1 MFGQSRNS
9 HARSVNVREIDRRLR
24 SIENN
29 LGRSGARA
37 ASRAVGAADHVSE
50 TVASALSS
58 LADRFHGLSIGD
70 DAAKFGGEAV
80 KFGNNALR
88 RVSKEFSHR
97 PLLTLAVALGVG
109 VLVAAAIHR
118 R

>member
-9 HARSVNVREIDRRLR
+9 HARLPNARELDRRLR
-24 SIENN
+24 SIEHG
-29 LGRSGARA
+29 LDHTATRG
-37 ASRAVGAADHVSE
+37 ASRAVGATDYVTEA
-50 TVASALSS
+50 VASTLNS
-58 LADRFHGLSIGD
+58 LADRFHGRSIGD

-88 RVSKEFSHR
+88 RVSKEVSHR

-109 VLVAAAIHR
+109 VLVAVAIHR